1 MKLERT
7 MRTGLT
13 EFEAVLAVA
22 RLGSFRAAAGEME
35 MSTSALSQSVASLE
49 ARLGT
54 RLFHRTTRSVR
65 LTEAGER
72 FVADLAPAVAGIR
85 DAVDRAGEEATTPS
99 GTLRLNSSTGAARWL
114 MLPLLIPYLQRYPNV
129 HLDLVTEERMID
141 IVREGFDAGFRTVD
155 TVPGDMIAVPLG
167 PPIRFAVVGS
177 PAYFAAQGRP
187 KTPADLAGHRCIR
200 ARMPAGHIYHW
211 EFERHGEA
219 ISIDVEGQLTLGQ
232 PDLMRE
238 SARAGLGLTYLTE
251 FNIAEDLA
259 AGTLERV
266 LDDWTPPFDRLCL
279 YYPGRRHVPAALR
292 ALIDLIREMG

>member
-1 MKLERT
+1 MKQERT
-7 MRTGLT
+7 MRSGLT
-13 EFEAVLAVA
+13 EFEAVLTVA
-22 RLGSFRAAAGEME
+22 RLGSFRAAAADME

-72 FVADLAPAVAGIR
+72 FVADLAPAIAGIR
-85 DAVDRAGEEATTPS
+85 DAIDRAGEDSATPS

-114 MLPLLIPYLQRYPNV
+114 MLPFLIPYLQRYPNV

-155 TVPGDMIAVPLG
+155 TVPADMIAVPLG

-177 PAYFAAQGRP
+177 PAYFATHGRP
-187 KTPADLAGHRCIR
+187 QTPVDLARHRCIR
-200 ARMPAGHIYHW
+200 ARMPAGQIYHW

-219 ISIDVEGQLTLGQ
+219 VSIDVEGQVTLSQ

-238 SARAGLGLTYLTE
+238 AARAGLGLTYLAE
-251 FNIAEDLA
+251 FNVSEDLA
-259 AGTLERV
+259 TGALERV
-266 LDDWTPPFDRLCL
+266 LEDWTPPFDRLCL

-292 ALIDLIREMG
+292 ALIDLIRERG

>member
-1 MKLERT
+1 
-7 MRTGLT
+7 MRSGLT
-13 EFEAVLAVA
+13 EFEAVLTVA
-22 RLGSFRAAAGEME
+22 RLGSFRAAAADME

-72 FVADLAPAVAGIR
+72 FVADLAPAIAGIR
-85 DAVDRAGEEATTPS
+85 DAIDRAGEDSATPS

-114 MLPLLIPYLQRYPNV
+114 MLPFLIPYLQRYPNV

-155 TVPGDMIAVPLG
+155 TVPADMIAVPLG

-177 PAYFAAQGRP
+177 PAYFATHGRP
-187 KTPADLAGHRCIR
+187 QTPVDLARHRCIR
-200 ARMPAGHIYHW
+200 ARMPAGQIYHW

-219 ISIDVEGQLTLGQ
+219 VSIDVEGQVTLSQ

-238 SARAGLGLTYLTE
+238 AARAGLGLTYLAE
-251 FNIAEDLA
+251 FNVSEDLA
-259 AGTLERV
+259 TGALERV
-266 LDDWTPPFDRLCL
+266 LEDWTPPFDRLCL

-292 ALIDLIREMG
+292 ALIDLIRERG

>member
-1 MKLERT
+1 MKLGRT

-22 RLGSFRAAAGEME
+22 RLGSFRAAAADME

-49 ARLGT
+49 ARLGM

-72 FVADLAPAVAGIR
+72 FVADLAPAVDGIR
-85 DAVDRAGEEATTPS
+85 QAIDRAGEEAATPG
-99 GTLRLNSSTGAARWL
+99 GTLRLNTSTGAARRL

-141 IVREGFDAGFRTVD
+141 IVREGFDAGFRTAD
-155 TVPGDMIAVPLG
+155 TVPAEMIAVPLG

-177 PAYFAAQGRP
+177 PGYFVTHGRP
-187 KTPADLAGHRCIR
+187 TNPADLLRHRCIR

-219 ISIDVEGQLTLGQ
+219 VSMDVEGQLTLSQ
-232 PDLMRE
+232 PDLMRD
-238 SARAGLGLTYLTE
+238 AAKAGLGLTYLTE
-251 FNIAEDLA
+251 FNVSDDLA
-259 AGTLERV
+259 DGTLERV
-266 LDDWTPPFDRLCL
+266 LEDWTPPFDRLCL

-292 ALIDLIREMG
+292 ALIDLIREIG

>member
-1 MKLERT
+1 
-7 MRTGLT
+7 MRSGLT

-22 RLGSFRAAAGEME
+22 RLGSFRAAAAEME

-72 FVADLAPAVAGIR
+72 FVAELAPAVAGIR

-114 MLPLLIPYLQRYPNV
+114 MLPLLIPYLERYPNV

-177 PAYFAAQGRP
+177 PAYFRAHGRP

-238 SARAGLGLTYLTE
+238 AARAGLGLTYLTE

-292 ALIDLIREMG
+292 ALIDLIRETG

>member
-1 MKLERT
+1 
-7 MRTGLT
+7 MRSGLT

-22 RLGSFRAAAGEME
+22 RLGSFRAAAADME

-72 FVADLAPAVAGIR
+72 FVANLAPAIAGIR
-85 DAVDRAGEEATTPS
+85 DAIDRAGEDSATPS

-114 MLPLLIPYLQRYPNV
+114 MLPFLIPYLQRYPNV

-155 TVPGDMIAVPLG
+155 TVPADMIAVPLG

-177 PAYFAAQGRP
+177 PAYFATHGRP
-187 KTPADLAGHRCIR
+187 QTPVDLARHRCIR
-200 ARMPAGHIYHW
+200 ARMPAGQIYHW

-219 ISIDVEGQLTLGQ
+219 VSIDVEGQVTLSQ

-238 SARAGLGLTYLTE
+238 AARAGLGLTYLAE
-251 FNIAEDLA
+251 FNVSEDLA

-266 LDDWTPPFDRLCL
+266 LEDWTPPFDRLCL

-292 ALIDLIREMG
+292 ALIDLIRERG

>member
-1 MKLERT
+1 
-7 MRTGLT
+7 MRSGLT

-22 RLGSFRAAAGEME
+22 RLGSFRAAAAEME

-141 IVREGFDAGFRTVD
+141 IVRDGFDAGFRTVD

-177 PAYFAAQGRP
+177 PAYFAAYGRP

-238 SARAGLGLTYLTE
+238 AARAGLGLTYLTE

-266 LDDWTPPFDRLCL
+266 LDEWTPPFDRLCL

-292 ALIDLIREMG
+292 ALIDLIREMN